1 MQALTVYCGSYPGN
15 RQCYV
20 EAAERLGTCLAEREI
35 TLIYGGAQVGLM
47 GALADSVL
55 GAGGQVVGIIPKSLN
70 QANLVHQ
77 GLTRLEVVDSIH
89 DRKSRML
96 ALGDGLLALPGGF
109 GTLEELFEALA
120 WCQLKLHQ
128 KPCAVLNVNGYF
140 DALMSFLDQATHQ
153 GFLTPANRNLLLEAS
168 TPEDLL
174 AVMMQPLND

>member
-1 MQALTVYCGSYPGN
+1 
-15 RQCYV
+15 
-20 EAAERLGTCLAEREI
+20 
-35 TLIYGGAQVGLM
+35 
-47 GALADSVL
+47 
-55 GAGGQVVGIIPKSLN
+55 
-70 QANLVHQ
+70 
-77 GLTRLEVVDSIH
+77 VDSIH

-140 DALMSFLDQATHQ
+140 DALMSFLNQATHQ